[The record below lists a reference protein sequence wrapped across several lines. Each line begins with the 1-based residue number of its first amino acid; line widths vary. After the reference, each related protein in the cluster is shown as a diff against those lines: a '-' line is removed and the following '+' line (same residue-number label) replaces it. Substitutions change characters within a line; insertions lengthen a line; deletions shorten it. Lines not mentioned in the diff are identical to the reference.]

1 MQSGS
6 TGHKLH
12 QFQPTSLWKTCFS
25 KCIILG
31 KSSILLSSIIGQCIS
46 NIIWSHNVHKFSKL
60 IQNNI
65 HPTAS
70 RSTCPD
76 MHCFHSNSLS
86 FSRSFL
92 SLFLDFKFQ
101 QLLFSLN
108 ESKSA
113 TEKHSNLRLG
123 SMFMAQTLYLTLS
136 YSGSPFY

>member
-31 KSSILLSSIIGQCIS
+31 KSLILLSSIIGQCIS

-76 MHCFHSNSLS
+76 MYCFHSNSLS

-123 SMFMAQTLYLTLS
+123 SMFMAQTLHLTLS